1 MVSQSSGNN
10 VTLVAIAKRDSEGAI
25 VYKFEINGS
34 NQFFDARTI
43 DKDGI
48 RAVEMSAPLERL
60 LQQLFPVAPH
70 VAKTLVEVTWT
81 VMDGSDDVLPIR
93 MV

>member
-48 RAVEMSAPLERL
+48 RAVEMSAPLHDCCSSCFL
-60 LQQLFPVAPH
+60 LLL
-70 VAKTLVEVTWT
+70 TLRR
-81 VMDGSDDVLPIR
+81 P
-93 MV
+93 